1 MVISVPSLQD
11 TEIYRP
17 KPSPVYSFVDD
28 VNKMVDIKGEETALQ
43 ASRREAQEGVKV
55 KFPNDCVLVHYFTVS
70 HRLSMC
76 KSLEI
81 HVPSMTVNPS
91 ILAPPS
97 ARPCR
102 LYVKSPFFKGNWFW
116 VCTLLIYFVCSFNH
130 NGNQMIVHQQKA
142 VASLEF
148 SDLFIQK

>member
-55 KFPNDCVLVHYFTVS
+55 KFPNMFWPIIS
-70 HRLSMC
+70 LSLTDYQICLKYM
-76 KSLEI
+76 S
-81 HVPSMTVNPS
+81 
-91 ILAPPS
+91 PP
-97 ARPCR
+97 
-102 LYVKSPFFKGNWFW
+102 
-116 VCTLLIYFVCSFNH
+116 
-130 NGNQMIVHQQKA
+130 
-142 VASLEF
+142 
-148 SDLFIQK
+148 